1 MNAMI
6 LSALNIPIGNDGPSR
21 IIIIIITITRRRRR
35 TRRTRRKNK
44 QCSFSGRKYITE

>member
-21 IIIIIITITRRRRR
+21 IIIIITITRRRRR